1 VLEATSS
8 CPFKYVPAAKLKSVT
23 KNKLIIF
30 KQFSDNQLATVT
42 FELSNRTLLK
52 LLSNIVVHETI
63 SHVHNPGMTSM
74 VYV

>member
-8 CPFKYVPAAKLKSVT
+8 CPFQNVPAAKLKSVT

-52 LLSNIVVHETI
+52 LLSNIVVRETI
-63 SHVHNPGMTSM
+63 SHVHNPGMTNM